1 MATRKE
7 IGERLRKLRGDE
19 SREVVAIA
27 AGVTS
32 QAISNYELGI
42 RIPSDDVKCK
52 LADHFKRT
60 VQEIFYD

>member
-42 RIPSDDVKCK
+42 RVPSDDVKCK

>member
-32 QAISNYELGI
+32 QAISNYESGI

-52 LADHFKRT
+52 LANHFKRT